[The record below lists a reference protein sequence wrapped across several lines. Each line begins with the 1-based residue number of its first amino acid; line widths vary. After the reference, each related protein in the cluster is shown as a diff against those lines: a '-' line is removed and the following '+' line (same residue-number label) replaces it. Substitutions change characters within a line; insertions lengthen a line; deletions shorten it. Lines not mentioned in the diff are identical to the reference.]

1 MNNYIFPAI
10 FHYNEDDGSYT
21 IIFPDLNGCISE
33 GKNLSNA
40 IFMANDVLQQHLEV
54 MEEMKQDIPKPS
66 KISDIKVNENEF
78 VNLVQA
84 TLKND
89 KAVRRTISLPQ
100 WMDEQAN
107 KEGISLSKVLQDALS
122 KKKFA

>member
-54 MEEMKQDIPKPS
+54 MEEMKQDIPKPVS
-66 KISDIKVNENEF
+66 YTH
-78 VNLVQA
+78 L
-84 TLKND
+84 TLPTNRE
-89 KAVRRTISLPQ
+89 V
-100 WMDEQAN
+100 
-107 KEGISLSKVLQDALS
+107 
-122 KKKFA
+122 

>member
-10 FHYNEDDGSYT
+10 FHYNEDDDSYT

-40 IFMANDVLQQHLEV
+40 LFMANDVLQQHLEV
-54 MEEMKQDIPKPS
+54 MDEMKLDIPKPS
-66 KISDIKVNENEF
+66 KINDVKINKNEF
-78 VNLVQA
+78 VNLIQA

-89 KAVRRTISLPQ
+89 SNPIAK
-100 WMDEQAN
+100 
-107 KEGISLSKVLQDALS
+107 
-122 KKKFA
+122 

>member
-1 MNNYIFPAI
+1 MNSYIFPAV

-40 IFMANDVLQQHLEV
+40 IFMANDVLHQHLEV
-54 MEEMKQDIPKPS
+54 MEEMKQDLPKPS

-122 KKKFA
+122 KKFA

>member
-1 MNNYIFPAI
+1 MNSYIFPAI

-107 KEGISLSKVLQDALS
+107 KEGISLSKILQDALS
-122 KKKFA
+122 KRFA

>member
-1 MNNYIFPAI
+1 
-10 FHYNEDDGSYT
+10 
-21 IIFPDLNGCISE
+21 
-33 GKNLSNA
+33 
-40 IFMANDVLQQHLEV
+40 

-122 KKKFA
+122 KKFA

>member
-122 KKKFA
+122 KKFA